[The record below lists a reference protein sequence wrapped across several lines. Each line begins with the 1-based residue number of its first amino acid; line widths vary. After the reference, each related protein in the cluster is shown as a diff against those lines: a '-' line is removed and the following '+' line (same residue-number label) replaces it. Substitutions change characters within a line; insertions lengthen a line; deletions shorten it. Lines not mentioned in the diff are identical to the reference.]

1 MDRPFLFFSF
11 LIYDID
17 FCYPIV
23 TTRPILRIGT
33 AGSIFSSFS
42 LIRRYFIDF
51 RIFYLANR
59 RFVSSDLPL
68 RRWEKFKSFY
78 ASTKKKKEETIEG
91 RLAIAPLRRSI
102 TSWKVVDRW
111 LLARWRPSECLN
123 TKIDIRGKL
132 PGSIALSSAVTWSAI
147 SDKLTGKHGID
158 FSTAKL
164 GFCGVS
170 PPTLNR
176 LPFGIPRARI
186 GKGSKARSVINRC
199 KRDRRQKRERE
210 TNHPAD

>member
-1 MDRPFLFFSF
+1 MISISINRYHSIIARSVSRNPFLSLFFINSSILIYRLELSPRSILGLFFLRSF
-11 LIYDID
+11 LEANS
-17 FCYPIV
+17 F
-23 TTRPILRIGT
+23 R
-33 AGSIFSSFS
+33 SIFCFE
-42 LIRRYFIDF
+42 IGVKKI
-51 RIFYLANR
+51 
-59 RFVSSDLPL
+59 
-68 RRWEKFKSFY
+68 KSFH
-78 ASTKKKKEETIEG
+78 SEKKEKKKKTIKG
-91 RLAIAPLRRSI
+91 KLAIAPLRRSI
-102 TSWKVVDRW
+102 TSRKVVDRW

>member
-1 MDRPFLFFSF
+1 MISISAIQSLPLGRSFESEQPDRSFPLFRWFVDISSILGSFIRSF
-11 LIYDID
+11 LE
-17 FCYPIV
+17 
-23 TTRPILRIGT
+23 
-33 AGSIFSSFS
+33 
-42 LIRRYFIDF
+42 
-51 RIFYLANR
+51 ANC